1 MQMIKL
7 TMTLYFFRAAFQFG
21 KLLQLR
27 YYYNYIYQDDQILT
41 AATTHSKLEKENDM
55 DSR

>member
-27 YYYNYIYQDDQILT
+27 YYNYIYQDDQILT
-41 AATTHSKLEKENDM
+41 AGTTHSELEKENDM

>member
-27 YYYNYIYQDDQILT
+27 YYNYIYQDDQILT